1 MISHKYRSELP
12 GLRVRQ
18 FGFTFVELILVIVVI
33 GILGAVAAPRFFDQK
48 GYTAIAFADQVRGL
62 IRYGQKVAIAQN
74 RNVYVR
80 LDGASVALCYDS
92 TLACTQRV
100 QPPGGANSGSS
111 ATLQRCGNAANWACE
126 GVPSGISVTS
136 HALFYFDPM
145 GKPFLA
151 TDLPPVLFSNFTS
164 RTIVVSGDGLNH
176 NVNVIAETGYVY

>member
-1 MISHKYRSELP
+1 M
-12 GLRVRQ
+12 
-18 FGFTFVELILVIVVI
+18 I
-33 GILGAVAAPRFFDQK
+33 GILGAVAAPRFFDQR
-48 GYTAIAFADQVRGL
+48 GYTATAYADQVRSL
-62 IRYGQKVAIAQN
+62 IRYGQKLAIAQN

-92 TLACTQRV
+92 TAACTQRV
-100 QPPGGANSGSS
+100 QPPGGSNSGSS
-111 ATLQRCGNAANWACE
+111 ATLQRCGNFGNWACE
-126 GVPSGISVTS
+126 GVPSGIAITN

-151 TDLPPVLFSNFTS
+151 TDVPPVLFSNFTT